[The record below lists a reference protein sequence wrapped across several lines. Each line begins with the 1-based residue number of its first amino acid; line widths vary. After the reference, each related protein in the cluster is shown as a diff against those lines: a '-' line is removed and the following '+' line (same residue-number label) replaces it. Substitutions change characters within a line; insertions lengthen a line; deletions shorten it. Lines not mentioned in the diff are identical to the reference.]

1 MRAFGRAYDAAV
13 SEQRSPTPPPG
24 TGTVLK
30 HLPALRPIGDASFDA
45 LVERTR
51 QQFPAPVHRMIAAGL
66 ARVVDFQD
74 VAYGTEYLDRLAPF
88 AAIEA
93 GATDCPLTSAAAK
106 QIARAMAYDDVIRV
120 ADLKTRG
127 SRFERVRTEVAAR
140 PDQIVYATEFMHP
153 RMEEVCGT
161 LPAGLGLWIEASPR
175 LMAALRRVVDRGRR
189 VNTGTVVWFLPLYL
203 LAGWRRFRRGTLR
216 HRRETGH
223 MQVWLDQALPAARR
237 DTALGVELLEARRL
251 VKGYSDTH
259 DAGEGRFSRLM
270 ATAARLE
277 GRADAADWVRRMR
290 EAALADAEG
299 DALAETI
306 KTIESFL

>member
-1 MRAFGRAYDAAV
+1 
-13 SEQRSPTPPPG
+13 
-24 TGTVLK
+24 
-30 HLPALRPIGDASFDA
+30 
-45 LVERTR
+45 
-51 QQFPAPVHRMIAAGL
+51 
-66 ARVVDFQD
+66 
-74 VAYGTEYLDRLAPF
+74 
-88 AAIEA
+88 
-93 GATDCPLTSAAAK
+93 
-106 QIARAMAYDDVIRV
+106 
-120 ADLKTRG
+120 
-127 SRFERVRTEVAAR
+127 VAAR
-140 PDQIVYATEFMHP
+140 PDQIVYTTEFMHP

-161 LPAGLGLWIEASPR
+161 LPAGLGQWIEARPS
-175 LMAALRRVVDRGRR
+175 LVAALRRVVDRGRR
-189 VNTGTVVWFLPLYL
+189 VNTGTVSWFLPLYL

-216 HRRETGH
+216 HRREMAHT
-223 MQVWLDQALPAARR
+223 QIWLDRALAAARR

-299 DALAETI
+299 SALAETI